1 MAPQGAV
8 CILGVPLHPSV
19 SLLAWLAAVLAAQF
33 LGYPGLALL
42 ALAIILSAPGAARPW
57 LGYVRRAR
65 WLLLMLW
72 LILAYNTP
80 GEALWD
86 LPWAPTYEGLGEANL
101 QAARLLIMLGSLA
114 WLFNRLGR
122 DGLVG
127 ALWALLL
134 PAGRLG
140 LDSERLVVRLSL
152 VMENLQSPPEKGAWK
167 KMLDAEPDHALGP
180 NVLHLS
186 QPAWRAADTR
196 AVVLIAAMLLG
207 ASLL

>member
-1 MAPQGAV
+1 M
-8 CILGVPLHPSV
+8 HPSV
-19 SLLAWLAAVLAAQF
+19 YLLAWLAAVLALQF

-42 ALAIILSAPGAARPW
+42 ALAIVLSAPGAAFPW
-57 LGYVRRAR
+57 LGYARRAR

-80 GEALWD
+80 GEAVQD
-86 LPWAPTYEGLGEANL
+86 LVWAPTYEGMAEANL
-101 QAARLLIMLGSLA
+101 QATRLLVMLGSLA
-114 WLFNRLGR
+114 WLFKRLGR

-134 PAGRLG
+134 PVGRLG

-152 VMENLQSPPEKGAWK
+152 VLDNLQSRPEKGAWK
-167 KMLDAEPDHALGP
+167 KMLDDEPDHVTGP
-180 NVLHLS
+180 QVLHFS
-186 QPAWRAADTR
+186 QPAWRAADTLA
-196 AVVLIAAMLLG
+196 AVIIGGAFLG

>member
-1 MAPQGAV
+1 
-8 CILGVPLHPSV
+8 LHPSV
-19 SLLAWLAAVLAAQF
+19 YLLAWLAAVLALQF

-42 ALAIILSAPGAARPW
+42 ALAIVLSAPGAAFPW
-57 LGYVRRAR
+57 LDYARRAR

-80 GEALWD
+80 GEAVQD
-86 LPWAPTYEGLGEANL
+86 LVWAPTYEGMAEANL
-101 QAARLLIMLGSLA
+101 QATRLLVMLGSLA
-114 WLFNRLGR
+114 WLFKRLGR

-134 PAGRLG
+134 PVGRLG

-152 VMENLQSPPEKGAWK
+152 VLDNLQSRPEKGAWK
-167 KMLDAEPDHALGP
+167 KMLDAELDHAAGP
-180 NVLHLS
+180 QVLHFS
-186 QPAWRAADTR
+186 QPAWRAADTLA
-196 AVVLIAAMLLG
+196 AVIIGGAFLG